1 MRLIFLRY
9 IVRLVWWTKKTKGM
23 AYKYCLDICFNVEW
37 YFNTLRRGDT
47 YTSTSIRSVVI
58 RIGLFASPLPS
69 KYLNKY
75 WIINFVLI
83 NKLQLYFNQR
93 VKYRTIRSTRR
104 DYCLPFSLNLN
115 ELTWNVKGSVLY
127 LPSCICVT
135 STKNRSLV
143 DITTSCYIYHADME
157 FDTDGCYSLLMFA
170 ISSGSP
176 WKYTERHYPSLGGN
190 TMEENENIWRH

>member
-1 MRLIFLRY
+1 MD
-9 IVRLVWWTKKTKGM
+9 KNKTKVL
-23 AYKYCLDICFNVEW
+23 AYKYCLDICFSVEW

-75 WIINFVLI
+75 WIINFILI
-83 NKLQLYFNQR
+83 NKPQLYFNQR

-104 DYCLPFSLNLN
+104 NYCLPFSLNLN
-115 ELTWNVKGSVLY
+115 ELTWNVKESVLY

-135 STKNRSLV
+135 STKKEALLISPLVVIFIMLIWGSTQMDVIRPLSLP
-143 DITTSCYIYHADME
+143 YLHA
-157 FDTDGCYSLLMFA
+157 LL
-170 ISSGSP
+170 
-176 WKYTERHYPSLGGN
+176 
-190 TMEENENIWRH
+190 ENIPNVIILV